1 MKVSRSTQT
10 GLLAVG
16 RVSVNL
22 SNILLAAVL
31 SRLFTKEDYG
41 LYREVFFFS
50 VMLAPL
56 FRLGVGNALFYY
68 LPQEPNRS
76 RTILVANL
84 GILTLTATIWA
95 AVFGLGGN
103 VWISEL
109 VSSPAIAALLLWLI
123 PYGFLEFPTIGVSPC
138 LTARDR
144 VSWIVPYTATS
155 RLAVVVAVLVS
166 VWWFGT
172 VQSAVIANILSLSV
186 GLVLGLV
193 IMFRV
198 CPEWVGWPNLNEY
211 RRQMAI
217 GVPLCLSAFISGF
230 ATALDKLLVSMF
242 HTSEDFAVYVNGAFQ
257 LPLVPVL
264 LVSVSTVLMPN
275 MSRLCSEG
283 RDQEALD
290 MFSRAASKTGRIV
303 MAMFAFCFFFADAII
318 VLLFGEIYEASAIPF
333 RLYLLTL
340 PLRIIHFAPA
350 LFAKKKNH
358 EILYGSILI
367 LGVNAAVSVPLLFW
381 LGPNGAAWGTVA
393 ATYFAEVP
401 FMVWRTSKAYAQRP
415 SQFVPWRQALRQL
428 GGALLLAV
436 VAWAICQALPWSTP
450 WVHLVIGATIF
461 GIGWAIWQRH
471 YLATLPV
478 LSRILRR

>member
-10 GLLAVG
+10 GLLAIG

-41 LYREVFFFS
+41 LYREVLFFS
-50 VMLAPL
+50 VMLTPL
-56 FRLGVGNALFYY
+56 FRLGVGNALFFY
-68 LPQEPNRS
+68 LPQESNRS

-84 GILTLTATIWA
+84 GILCLTATVWA
-95 AVFGLGGN
+95 AAFGLGGN
-103 VWISEL
+103 VWIAQL
-109 VSSPAIAALLLWLI
+109 VSSPALAGLLLWLV
-123 PYGFLEFPTIGVSPC
+123 PYGYLEFPTIGVTPC

-144 VSWIVPYTATS
+144 VSWVVPYTATS
-155 RLAVVVAVLVS
+155 RFAVVAAVLLA

-172 VQSAVIANILSLSV
+172 VRSAVMANVLSLSV

-193 IMFRV
+193 MMFRC
-198 CPEWVGWPNLNEY
+198 CPEWAGWPSPTEF
-211 RRQMAI
+211 RRQLSI

-242 HTSEDFAVYVNGAFQ
+242 YTTEDFAVYVNGAFQ

-264 LVSVSTVLMPN
+264 LVSMSTVLMPN

-283 RDQEALD
+283 RDQEALQ
-290 MFSRAASKTGRIV
+290 MFSRAAGQASRII
-303 MAMFAFCFFFADAII
+303 MAMFAFCFFFADEII
-318 VLLFGEIYEASAIPF
+318 VFLFGETYAASAIPF

-340 PLRIIHFAPA
+340 PLRMIHFQPA
-350 LFAKKKNH
+350 LFAKKRNR
-358 EILYGSILI
+358 EILYGSVLI
-367 LGVNAAVSVPLLFW
+367 LGVNAAVSIPLLFW

-401 FMVWRTSKAYAQRP
+401 FLVWRTSRAYAQSP
-415 SQFVPWRQALRQL
+415 TQVLPWLHVLRQL
-428 GGALLLAV
+428 FGAIMLAV
-436 VAWAICQALPWSTP
+436 LAWAVCLALPTSMP
-450 WVHLVIGATIF
+450 WVQLVVGATVF
-461 GIGWAIWQRH
+461 GVGWGFWQRE